1 MRNKDNRKKSRNL
14 ISAKTWFAIHAWSGF
29 KLSILLF
36 VVFASGTLATISHE
50 LDWLADREMRVEVR
64 DAEYNFAAM
73 LGGLHAGFP
82 AARVDQVERP
92 EARGFAAIAR
102 IRDPKLGLRRVELD
116 PYSGD
121 ILETG
126 HWYGS
131 FQRFL
136 RDFHRYLMLPSYLG
150 IFVVGATAFLALASL
165 ISSFW
170 IYPNWWRGFFRF
182 RPGRSGEAPV
192 FKEVHKLA
200 GVWSIVFV
208 AIMGVTGVWYVV
220 EYTLALT
227 GADDDLQIEWI
238 SLADQRLA
246 AIEPGQRQL
255 APEKIMD
262 IARAELPGMRIGI
275 VVPPTRPDSSY
286 YIAGQTGEVL
296 VRDRASH
303 VFIDPYNGAVLARQ
317 HASAIGPVKRWVD
330 TADPL
335 HFGNFAGLW
344 SKLPYL
350 LFGTAM
356 SLLAATGIWL
366 RWKRIRRMFHRGPAK
381 IEQARRA
388 KMGGWKWATA
398 VILVGSIGF
407 GGWQITRFNP
417 PAARWESLG
426 RTVIEASGQRL
437 ESRIF
442 RQDDTLYAA
451 LPPQV
456 HFDPDRHRISV
467 PDCNLPPSILKS
479 HVHHR
484 VVGINPDQ
492 SDLADCLRRRSIT
505 TAATDST
512 SAD

>member
-1 MRNKDNRKKSRNL
+1 MRNKGRRKKSRNL

-50 LDWLADREMRVEVR
+50 LDWLADHKMRVEVR
-64 DAEYNFAAM
+64 DAEYDFAAM
-73 LGGLHAGFP
+73 LDGLQAGFP
-82 AARVDQVERP
+82 AARVDQIERP
-92 EARGFAAIAR
+92 EARGFAAVAR
-102 IRDPKLGLRRVELD
+102 IRDPELGLRRVELD

-126 HWYGS
+126 HWYSS

-136 RDFHRYLMLPSYLG
+136 RDFHRYLMLPSFLG
-150 IFVVGATAFLALASL
+150 IFVVGATAFLALASM

-208 AIMGVTGVWYVV
+208 AIMAVTGVWYVV
-220 EYTLALT
+220 EYTLGLA
-227 GADDDLQIEWI
+227 GVDDDLQIEWA
-238 SLADQRLA
+238 SLSEQRIA
-246 AIEPGQRQL
+246 ALEPGQRQI
-255 APEKIMD
+255 APDRIID
-262 IARAELPGMRIGI
+262 IARAELPGIRIGI
-275 VVPPTRPDSSY
+275 VVPPTTPDSSY

-303 VFIDPYNGAVLARQ
+303 VFIDPYDGSILARQ

-344 SKLPYL
+344 SKIPYL

-356 SLLAATGIWL
+356 TLLAATGMWL

-381 IEQARRA
+381 AEQARRA
-388 KMGGWKWATA
+388 TMGGWKWATA
-398 VILVGSIGF
+398 VILVGSVGF
-407 GGWQITRFNP
+407 GVWQVSRFNAP
-417 PAARWESLG
+417 EAEWNSLG
-426 RTVIEASGQRL
+426 KAVVEASGHRV
-437 ESRIF
+437 ESRMF
-442 RQDDTLYAA
+442 RRDGNLYAA
-451 LPPQV
+451 LPSRI
-456 HFDPDRHRISV
+456 HFDPSVHRISV
-467 PDCNLPPSILKS
+467 PRCNLPPSS
-479 HVHHR
+479 VTPQVHYR
-484 VVGINPDQ
+484 MVRINHAQ
-492 SDLADCLRRRSIT
+492 VDLADCLRRVSRA
-505 TAATDST
+505 TAKAQSPTID
-512 SAD
+512 